1 MSKTNAISPRLRSK
15 ATDVSSHQTS
25 QINRS
30 HSLPDLYILTIEK
43 KKKMAEN
50 HFKRVTNFAKEMLVW
65 PTEIDVH
72 KIKNEAYVSES

>member
-15 ATDVSSHQTS
+15 ATDVSSHQIPRFN
-25 QINRS
+25 QS
-30 HSLPDLYILTIEK
+30 HSLPDLYILSIVKTE
-43 KKKMAEN
+43 KMAEN